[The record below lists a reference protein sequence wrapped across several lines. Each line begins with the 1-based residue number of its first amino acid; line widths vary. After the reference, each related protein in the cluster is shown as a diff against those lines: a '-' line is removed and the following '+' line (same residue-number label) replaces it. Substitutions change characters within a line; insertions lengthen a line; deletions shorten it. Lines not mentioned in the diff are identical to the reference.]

1 MIRMTMYIATIDNCR
16 LLDLPRHGSDRC
28 GNLTVCDGL
37 PFAVKRVYYLYDV
50 PGGENRGE
58 HAHRTL
64 DQLIVAASGSF
75 TVLLDDGTE
84 RREVFLNRPYVGLLI
99 PAGIWHHLHDF
110 SSGAVAL
117 ALASDYYDEA
127 DYMRKYEEFKQFRED
142 FSNGTDY

>member
-1 MIRMTMYIATIDNCR
+1 MYIATINDCCLFN
-16 LLDLPRHGSDRC
+16 LPRHGSDRC
-28 GNLTVCDGL
+28 GNLTVFDSV
-37 PFAVKRVYYLYDV
+37 PFNIKRVYYLYDV

-64 DQLIVAASGSF
+64 HQLIVAASGSF

-84 RREVFLNRPYVGLLI
+84 RREVFMNRPYVGLLI

-117 ALASDYYDEA
+117 ALASDYYKEA
-127 DYMRKYEEFKQFRED
+127 DYIRKYEDFKQFRVDCE
-142 FSNGTDY
+142 NGTD